1 LSESMRADEAAVE
14 DDGGFHDYTIAT
26 TLEK

>member
-1 LSESMRADEAAVE
+1 MSESMRADDAVVE

-26 TLEK
+26 ALEK

>member
-1 LSESMRADEAAVE
+1 MGDSMRADGAAVE

-26 TLEK
+26 ALEK

>member
-1 LSESMRADEAAVE
+1 MGESMRAGEAAVE

-26 TLEK
+26 SLEK